1 MLFPRCLFFP
11 LLSVQ
16 TFALFYKKEGAVPL
30 FTLEA
35 VAGRFLTQQSC
46 DCLCSLRSPSSSQT
60 LKSQLPFKKKVP
72 TLTSQNL
79 TRNVKF

>member
-1 MLFPRCLFFP
+1 MLFPRSLFFP

-16 TFALFYKKEGAVPL
+16 TFALFYKKEESIPFHVRENVYP
-30 FTLEA
+30 
-35 VAGRFLTQQSC
+35 
-46 DCLCSLRSPSSSQT
+46 
-60 LKSQLPFKKKVP
+60 LPFKKKVP